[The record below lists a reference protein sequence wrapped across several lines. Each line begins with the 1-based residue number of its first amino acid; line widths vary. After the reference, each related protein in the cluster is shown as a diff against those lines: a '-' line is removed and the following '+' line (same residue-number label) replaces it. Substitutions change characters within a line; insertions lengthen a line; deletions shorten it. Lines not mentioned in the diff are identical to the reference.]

1 MPHLLTDV
9 LLHPSHN
16 YVVKRGNYGKCKALD
31 NGDMS
36 VVTNMSHTL
45 ALENVRHVLDLWLYL
60 MYSKKLD
67 DREFSSHFANGAY
80 KLMKESLIVVRESKC
95 YNFYRTVLRG

>member
-1 MPHLLTDV
+1 MPHLLTDA

-16 YVVKRGNYGKCKALD
+16 FVVKRGNYGKCKALD
-31 NGDMS
+31 IGDMS

-45 ALENVRHVLDLWLYL
+45 VLENVRHVSDLWLYL

-80 KLMKESLIVVRESKC
+80 KLMESLIVARVSKC
-95 YNFYRTVLRG
+95 YNFYRTVLQG